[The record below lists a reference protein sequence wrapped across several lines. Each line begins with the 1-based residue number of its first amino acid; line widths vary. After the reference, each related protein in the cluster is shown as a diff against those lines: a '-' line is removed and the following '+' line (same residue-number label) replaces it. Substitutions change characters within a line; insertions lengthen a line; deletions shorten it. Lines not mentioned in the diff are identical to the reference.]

1 MNLPRFLAARF
12 LRPEG
17 AFLSFVTVAA
27 AGGIALAVA
36 VLVLVL
42 SVANGFERALRE
54 EVLGAVPQLVVE
66 GYGVDPAAYLEALAA
81 LPGIEGVEPFE
92 ELGALALVA
101 QAGMRTQSR
110 PVQVLGVAPGAGGL
124 SGLTPQQK
132 ERLRPGA
139 FGVFLG
145 AELARGLAL
154 VPGDSLT
161 LVVPNLRLTLAG
173 AFPVQRTVTVLG
185 LLETGTLLDGQ
196 TLLAHLDD
204 VRALA
209 RRGGPRSLRLG
220 VRDVLAVGEDRA
232 QVEAALAALSE
243 AASGTFRFSDWRD
256 RYGALF
262 EAIAVQ
268 KKMLFLV
275 LTLLVAMA
283 AFNLIAMVL
292 MAIRQQSAALAMLSS
307 LGLGGAQL
315 RAVFRWH
322 GALVAGGGILAGVL
336 GGLVLCAGEPAL
348 VAWISELRGAPL
360 MGAYFVHHLPVAPAL
375 GDCLAVAAVAGALAT
390 LAITLAARR
399 ADALAPQEVLRHE

>member
-232 QVEAALAALSE
+232 QVEAALAALPE

-256 RYGALF
+256 RYGP
-262 EAIAVQ
+262 
-268 KKMLFLV
+268 
-275 LTLLVAMA
+275 
-283 AFNLIAMVL
+283 
-292 MAIRQQSAALAMLSS
+292 SS
-307 LGLGGAQL
+307 
-315 RAVFRWH
+315 RPSP
-322 GALVAGGGILAGVL
+322 
-336 GGLVLCAGEPAL
+336 CK
-348 VAWISELRGAPL
+348 
-360 MGAYFVHHLPVAPAL
+360 
-375 GDCLAVAAVAGALAT
+375 
-390 LAITLAARR
+390 RR
-399 ADALAPQEVLRHE
+399 CCFSC

>member
-66 GYGVDPAAYLEALAA
+66 GYGVDPADHAPTLAA
-81 LPGIEGVEPFE
+81 LPGIKGAEPFE

-101 QAGMRTQSR
+101 QAGARTLSR
-110 PVQVLGVAPGAGGL
+110 PVQVLGVAPGGGAL
-124 SGLTPQQK
+124 SGLTPAQTAA
-132 ERLRPGA
+132 LRPGT

-154 VPGDSLT
+154 APGDSLT

-209 RRGGPRSLRLG
+209 RRGGHGACVSGFGTCSPWGRTGLGLRRPSKPFRRL
-220 VRDVLAVGEDRA
+220 
-232 QVEAALAALSE
+232 EAAP
-243 AASGTFRFSDWRD
+243 F
-256 RYGALF
+256 
-262 EAIAVQ
+262 
-268 KKMLFLV
+268 
-275 LTLLVAMA
+275 
-283 AFNLIAMVL
+283 
-292 MAIRQQSAALAMLSS
+292 ALAI
-307 LGLGGAQL
+307 
-315 RAVFRWH
+315 
-322 GALVAGGGILAGVL
+322 GGIATGPSSRPS
-336 GGLVLCAGEPAL
+336 LCK
-348 VAWISELRGAPL
+348 
-360 MGAYFVHHLPVAPAL
+360 
-375 GDCLAVAAVAGALAT
+375 
-390 LAITLAARR
+390 RR
-399 ADALAPQEVLRHE
+399 CFFSC